1 MRKKKEFQFIRGN
14 WKELKKERE
23 TKNNYKIA
31 VGQLWHIFNYNICIN
46 FVFSDLRQIC
56 SEE

>member
-1 MRKKKEFQFIRGN
+1 MTKKKEFQFIRGN
-14 WKELKKERE
+14 RKELKKERE
-23 TKNNYKIA
+23 TKNNYKKG
-31 VGQLWHIFNYNICIN
+31 VGQLWHIFNFNICII